1 MKRIIAAG
9 VVALVVAGCEVTQDT
24 AIEKGKEMVASALKD
39 PDSASFSDVY
49 MLETDVLGDTHYGYL
64 CGRVN
69 SKNSFGGYTGMR
81 RFSAS
86 FQYSAGGQ
94 IKVGYLELEEGLNA
108 KEMSDGVTYF
118 ETFHWKKRCVQGEA
132 QPVLTKAPEPKGVLM
147 QIAVG
152 QQSLPAK
159 QQLGTR
165 LSPDLAAGDS
175 LPIQK
180 GQVVK
185 VQEAKEG
192 WVQVSA
198 DPAKPQWIIPEML
211 DWER

>member
-1 MKRIIAAG
+1 
-9 VVALVVAGCEVTQDT
+9 
-24 AIEKGKEMVASALKD
+24 
-39 PDSASFSDVY
+39 
-49 MLETDVLGDTHYGYL
+49 
-64 CGRVN
+64 
-69 SKNSFGGYTGMR
+69 
-81 RFSAS
+81 
-86 FQYSAGGQ
+86 
-94 IKVGYLELEEGLNA
+94 
-108 KEMSDGVTYF
+108 
-118 ETFHWKKRCVQGEA
+118 
-132 QPVLTKAPEPKGVLM
+132 M